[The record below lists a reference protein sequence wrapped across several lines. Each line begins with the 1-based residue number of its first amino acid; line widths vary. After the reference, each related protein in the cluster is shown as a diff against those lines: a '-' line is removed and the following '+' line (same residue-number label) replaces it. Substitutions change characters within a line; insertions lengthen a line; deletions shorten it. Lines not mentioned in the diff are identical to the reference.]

1 MSYVRAAVI
10 RDSPVILINMAVC
23 NSLPMVIITAHWSR
37 YHAWANRIP
46 RLTLTLTIEYCFL
59 LSTDE
64 YYMYRFIHGRASEL
78 DFVRHLCHLYI
89 ESSHK

>member
-64 YYMYRFIHGRASEL
+64 YYIGLFTGAPVNL
-78 DFVRHLCHLYI
+78 TLYDI
-89 ESSHK
+89 FAICI